1 MVFFHRPPRVRP
13 FERTTNPTQSQDSAR
28 AWIRTLTAVT
38 VAGAAA
44 AAFSAPAQ
52 AAGPD
57 TGCLRAGI
65 STLVAA
71 GLMDDV
77 ARGGLPLAYAVDE
90 LGVQPR
96 ESTDVSALP
105 SVLPLRVVLA
115 DHRAG
120 EEGLFAYPWCE

>member
-1 MVFFHRPPRVRP
+1 MFFHRPPRVRP
-13 FERTTNPTQSQDSAR
+13 FVRTQNPAQSQDSAR
-28 AWIRTLTAVT
+28 AWVRTLTAAT

-57 TGCLRAGI
+57 TECLRAGI
-65 STLVAA
+65 ATLVAA

-77 ARGGLPLAYAVDE
+77 ATGGLSLAYAVDTLE
-90 LGVQPR
+90 VEPR
-96 ESTDVSALP
+96 AGTDVSALP
-105 SVLPLRVVLA
+105 SVLPLRVVLS

-120 EEGLFAYPWCE
+120 EESLFAYPWCE